1 MDNKFHISLS
11 PWRWTSERN
20 RFVDIISINLY
31 DRSVLAITPKPL
43 KMDYQLFLRPF
54 TNNAWIAILLI
65 LTAICMAMLM
75 SFSLIADYLEDTFGY
90 NAMVFMSWWFFLLVN
105 AFFGGAMTMFFTT
118 ETTIP
123 FDNLIEVMR
132 VNNVFRAFTILPF
145 FSGPFPRH
153 SGYVVNLYVCRNN
166 FCNCRDNF

>member
-132 VNNVFRAFTILPF
+132 VNNVFPGFHNIALLFWAFSASFRICSEPVCLPQQF
-145 FSGPFPRH
+145 
-153 SGYVVNLYVCRNN
+153 L
-166 FCNCRDNF
+166 